1 MTAQLN
7 LLRHLLKLYNQDQ
20 TKGKVHKRTHT
31 GGRPLNHRGGQ
42 PVKKTSTS
50 NCTRLDKSSPSKC
63 QCFLLMREFV
73 RNVRNIDTTKLNI
86 QTKVETIYTRK

>member
-42 PVKKTSTS
+42 LLKKTSTS
-50 NCTRLDKSSPSKC
+50 NCTRYGKSSPSKFQFPGHERIC
-63 QCFLLMREFV
+63 QKCEKR
-73 RNVRNIDTTKLNI
+73 RHY
-86 QTKVETIYTRK
+86 QT